1 MRLIWSSSQSKYIV
15 LALLVAFFFARL
27 LFGFVKMRPLVAEQ
41 SLRFD
46 GFDTPELRGGC
57 ARSKKLARQARAVTE
72 NYMRG
77 NVRLKFVEAPEKFG
91 RLVVRAPE
99 LQARLIKQGLAKPA
113 TDKKRQ
119 AWCD

>member
-1 MRLIWSSSQSKYIV
+1 
-15 LALLVAFFFARL
+15 
-27 LFGFVKMRPLVAEQ
+27 MRPLVAEQ

-46 GFDTPELRGGC
+46 GFETPELHGGF
-57 ARSKKLARQARAVTE
+57 ARSKKLARQAQAVTE
-72 NYMRG
+72 NCMRC
-77 NVRLKFVEAPEKFG
+77 NVRLEFVEAPEKFG
-91 RLVVRAPE
+91 CLVVRAPE

>member
-1 MRLIWSSSQSKYIV
+1 
-15 LALLVAFFFARL
+15 LLFFARL

-57 ARSKKLARQARAVTE
+57 ARSKKLARQAQAVTE
-72 NYMRG
+72 NYMCG

-91 RLVVRAPE
+91 RLVVRAPV

>member
-1 MRLIWSSSQSKYIV
+1 MISISHMGVIY
-15 LALLVAFFFARL
+15 LASLTDCYDGDTCKVTFPNFP
-27 LFGFVKMRPLVAEQ
+27 PLVAEQ

-46 GFDTPELRGGC
+46 GFDTPEWRGGC
-57 ARSKKLARQARAVTE
+57 ARSKKLARQAQAVSE

-77 NVRLKFVEAPEKFG
+77 DVRLEFVDAPEKFG

-99 LQARLIKQGLAKPA
+99 LQARLIKQGLARPSP
-113 TDKKRQ
+113 DKKQQ

>member
-1 MRLIWSSSQSKYIV
+1 
-15 LALLVAFFFARL
+15 
-27 LFGFVKMRPLVAEQ
+27 MRPLVAEQ

-57 ARSKKLARQARAVTE
+57 ARSKKLARQAQAVTE
-72 NYMRG
+72 NYMLG
-77 NVRLKFVEAPEKFG
+77 NVRLELVEAPEKFG